1 MSKMKPTPQEQFMIL
16 KDMRHLLSQAKT
28 FLLAQRQGVLH
39 TNRYI
44 DTGWVKMEFDFT
56 VQSEGLLTCFFVR
69 PIRQASDLKR
79 LRALLEDVREL
90 VDSGIMR
97 QGIPFSLEL
106 IIGLNSDDVTKSD
119 ITQITRHFSFVE
131 KTIFFSFD
139 KEKAIH

>member
-1 MSKMKPTPQEQFMIL
+1 MKPAPQEQFMVL

-28 FLLAQRQGVLH
+28 FLLAKRPGVLH
-39 TNRYI
+39 TNRFI
-44 DTGWVKMEFDFT
+44 DTGWANVEFDFT
-56 VQSEGLLTCFFVR
+56 VQSEGLLTCFLVR
-69 PIRQASDLKR
+69 PIRQASDLIR

-90 VDSGIMR
+90 VDSGIKR
-97 QGIPFSLEL
+97 QGVPFSLEL
-106 IIGLNSDDVTKSD
+106 ILGLNSDDVTKSD

>member
-1 MSKMKPTPQEQFMIL
+1 MKPAPQEQFMVL

-28 FLLAQRQGVLH
+28 YLLTTRPGVLH

-44 DTGWVKMEFDFT
+44 DTGWMKMEFDFT
-56 VQSEGLLTCFFVR
+56 VQSEGFLTCFIVR
-69 PIRQASDLKR
+69 PIRQTSDLIR
-79 LRALLEDVREL
+79 LRKLLEAVREL
-90 VDSGIMR
+90 VDSGIKR

-119 ITQITRHFSFVE
+119 VTQITKHFSFV
-131 KTIFFSFD
+131 KKSIFFSFD